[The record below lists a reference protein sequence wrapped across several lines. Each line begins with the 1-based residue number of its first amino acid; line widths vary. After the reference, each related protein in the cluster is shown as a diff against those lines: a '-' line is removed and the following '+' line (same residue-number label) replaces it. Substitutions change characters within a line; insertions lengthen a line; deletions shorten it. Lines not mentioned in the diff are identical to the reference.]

1 MITDAIR
8 DEKVLKFKVDYND
21 VRPQFKALETET
33 DEKNSVPRKISR
45 LFFTRCASRNHTVH
59 TEQLPPENTSHFP
72 GAKGFNAML
81 AVSSV
86 EAAKAYYSTFKV
98 LQEEAAK
105 NQAAIN
111 AFGLQPSSPLL
122 QMKSKAPLV
131 ILLTKALI
139 PAR

>member
-1 MITDAIR
+1 MSARSLRRWKPKPTRKTQCRGKSAGFSSPAAHPEITQYILNNFR
-8 DEKVLKFKVDYND
+8 QKTH
-21 VRPQFKALETET
+21 RT
-33 DEKNSVPRKISR
+33 
-45 LFFTRCASRNHTVH
+45 
-59 TEQLPPENTSHFP
+59 FP